1 MKNENNLLM
10 KVWRLF
16 ERFCHAVFALLFK
29 IIRKDMSDEDFD
41 KIMQFVKF
49 GLVGVTNTIVN
60 YVIYVLSL
68 LLFRAFHAF
77 GDYDIYAAQTV
88 AFILSVLWSYIWNNK
103 FVFKEGE
110 QKRNVFLVLLK
121 TYASYSITGIFLNML
136 LLYLFVDV
144 MGISEFVAPILNLLI
159 TVPVNFILNKF
170 WAYKNPKKETQETN
184 NATVVSAEEGEELQS

>member
-170 WAYKNPKKETQETN
+170 WAYKSPKEKTQETS
-184 NATVVSAEEGEELQS
+184 NAAINSTEEGEELQS